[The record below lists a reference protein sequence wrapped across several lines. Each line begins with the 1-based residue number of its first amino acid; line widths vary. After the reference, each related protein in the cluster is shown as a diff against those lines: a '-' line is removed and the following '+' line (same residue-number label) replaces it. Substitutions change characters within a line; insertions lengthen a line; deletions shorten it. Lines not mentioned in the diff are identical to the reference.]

1 MTMVERAGVC
11 TLDCPVSCSLTD
23 TVDAGR
29 IVKVRGSHA
38 LPYTDGVIC
47 NKVAHHTGGVV
58 PGPRRLHTP
67 LRRVGPRRARPV
79 QRGSWGQALATVPA
93 RGTGRLDSWGP
104 PGRTPP
110 YH

>member
-11 TLDCPVSCSLTD
+11 TLDCPDTCSLTV

-47 NKVAHHTGGVV
+47 NKVAHHTGAFVHGS
-58 PGPRRLHTP
+58 RRLHTP
-67 LRRVGPRRARPV
+67 LRRVGPR
-79 QRGSWGQALATVPA
+79 GSGGFERVSWEQALDMVHA
-93 RGTGRLDSWGP
+93 RVTAVIDRWGAQAVM
-104 PGRTPP
+104 
-110 YH
+110 